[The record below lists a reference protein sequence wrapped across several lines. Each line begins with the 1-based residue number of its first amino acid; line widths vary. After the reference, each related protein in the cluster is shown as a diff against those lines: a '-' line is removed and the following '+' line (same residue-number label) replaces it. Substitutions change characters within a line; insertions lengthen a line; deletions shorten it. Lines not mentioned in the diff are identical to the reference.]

1 MGQYIEGLTKIPKP
15 IPAEKIREQ
24 RELEEKQRAMERKIR
39 ALKRKVEGTQDE
51 KKVKEYKRKLR
62 EEQGK
67 LREFIKEHDDVLR
80 RDYSRRRSTAVR
92 VSRSRQLRERKK
104 RLLKLPIPK
113 AKILFRQIKSLI
125 FLSRIITFLNRKITF
140 LSRII
145 TKIQ

>member
-67 LREFIKEHDDVLR
+67 LREFIKEHE
-80 RDYSRRRSTAVR
+80 RRSTAVR